1 MASTRRCCAVGRLTV
16 PSDEKRTPLTKWM
29 PKRWGLGWVRHYDGA
44 IIYESGH
51 ASKTAERTNRERQG
65 VLL

>member
-1 MASTRRCCAVGRLTV
+1 M

-44 IIYESGH
+44 IIYESEVLDLMNDE
-51 ASKTAERTNRERQG
+51 ALSALLREKRRRRA
-65 VLL
+65 